1 MAVRFSS
8 WGGMIEML
16 LTIAMAFVRNYVNP
30 GESPLYNAFDDSFI
44 SAESCARTARGW
56 GQSLHYI
63 FAYEIDSEILIND
76 LAFSL
81 AEFGE

>member
-8 WGGMIEML
+8 WGGMIEMA

-30 GESPLYNAFDDSFI
+30 GESGLYNALDEGFI

-56 GQSLHYI
+56 G
-63 FAYEIDSEILIND
+63 
-76 LAFSL
+76 
-81 AEFGE
+81 

>member
-30 GESPLYNAFDDSFI
+30 GESALYNAFDESFI

-56 GQSLHYI
+56 G
-63 FAYEIDSEILIND
+63 
-76 LAFSL
+76 
-81 AEFGE
+81 

>member
-30 GESPLYNAFDDSFI
+30 GESALYNAFDESFI